1 MTTTTTNELAAA
13 LEKSIGSVTRGW
25 TEAKRHADRQQ
36 RVSQRALADLRRARR
51 PPKLTIKAAAWQVM
65 ERAYRKASAG
75 DTLTANARQI
85 MYAARPLV
93 LELTGG
99 ECWKNSAT
107 FTQQL
112 LPGFIEAYPGRTA
125 GWNVAYD
132 ARGRLVE
139 PHTGDRTDLG
149 TLEVRSYVR
158 AWVGKVPPKL
168 DITLRHA
175 CPTRGPANRYRFAL
189 FIEKEGFYPLLEAAG
204 IANRFD
210 LAIMSTKGM
219 SVTAARELVD
229 QLSAYGVTLLVAHD
243 FDKAGFAILHTLQQ
257 SSRRYVFRGRPNVID
272 LGLRLADALA
282 LGLQSEPVEYD
293 SKVDPRRN
301 LAACG
306 ATREE
311 QDFLVRAGG
320 YRGWVGERIE
330 LNAMDSAQFV
340 TWLEEKLLGAGVEK
354 VVPDAD
360 ALAAAYRRAWRLGA
374 VQEVIDRL
382 EADGADADD
391 IPVPAGLAEVIRT
404 QIAGTEQSWDAAIWM
419 AAQAARQTQ
428 GEADHA

>member
-13 LEKSIGSVTRGW
+13 LEKSIGSVTKGW

-75 DTLTANARQI
+75 GTLPANARQI

-257 SSRRYVFRGRPNVID
+257 WRKPLFLDEEGEGVAVRGAGAMLPVGDVLPHLQRPQRHAPAGVRLDQVAAGVVDHIPVGGQVRM
-272 LGLRLADALA
+272 GLDEVGQQLLRELCVVLPDPPAGQL
-282 LGLQSEPVEYD
+282 EHER
-293 SKVDPRRN
+293 PRRVHD
-301 LAACG
+301 LPRMSDAGAA
-306 ATREE
+306 
-311 QDFLVRAGG
+311 
-320 YRGWVGERIE
+320 
-330 LNAMDSAQFV
+330 
-340 TWLEEKLLGAGVEK
+340 AGVA
-354 VVPDAD
+354 VRLLHHMP
-360 ALAAAYRRAWRLGA
+360 RR
-374 VQEVIDRL
+374 VFDRPL
-382 EADGADADD
+382 
-391 IPVPAGLAEVIRT
+391 PV
-404 QIAGTEQSWDAAIWM
+404 
-419 AAQAARQTQ
+419 
-428 GEADHA
+428 